1 MDIALIG
8 SGSEISINS
17 ELYDICYFTNSSIT
31 RAQNL
36 DRKKTNLIISEA
48 MFFEE
53 NDLDKLNPIQGYSK
67 EHSNQLRLRKYSSID
82 NSNLNKLTVIR
93 GNLKKNVKDRLTKKN
108 IIAKKVNLISIK
120 RKWFLLLKALGFM
133 GTLYFI
139 KKLKGKKNKIFFLF
153 SLIFLRNLP
162 INLRPSTGIM
172 TVIISINE
180 FGVKHNF
187 HMSGINEENKE
198 TYYKDF
204 NLGEKQSMNHHFDS
218 LYLEAI
224 KFDKKIS
231 FIKI

>member
-8 SGSEISINS
+8 SGSEISIDS

-31 RAQNL
+31 RGQNL

-53 NDLDKLNPIQGYSK
+53 NDLVKLNPIKGYSK
-67 EHSNQLRLRKYSSID
+67 EHSNKLRLRKYSTID
-82 NSNLNKLTVIR
+82 NSNLNKLSIIR
-93 GNLKKNVKDRLTKKN
+93 GNLKKNIKDRLIKKN
-108 IIAKKVNLISIK
+108 ISANKVDLISSK
-120 RKWFLLLKALGFM
+120 RRWYLLLKAMGIM

-139 KKLKGKKNKIFFLF
+139 KRINGKKNKFFFLF
-153 SLIFLRNLP
+153 SLISLRNLP
-162 INLRPSTGIM
+162 INMRPSTGIM

-180 FGVKHNF
+180 FGAKHNF
-187 HMSGINEENKE
+187 HLSGINEGNKE

-204 NLGEKQSMNHHFDS
+204 SLGEKQSMNHHFDS

>member
-8 SGSEISINS
+8 SGSEISIDS
-17 ELYDICYFTNSSIT
+17 ELYDICYFTNSSLT

-53 NDLDKLNPIQGYSK
+53 NDLDKLNPIKGYSK
-67 EHSNQLRLRKYSSID
+67 KHSHELRLRKYSSID
-82 NSNLNKLTVIR
+82 NSNLNNLTIIR
-93 GNLKKNVKDRLTKKN
+93 GNLKKNIKERLTKKN
-108 IIAKKVNLISIK
+108 IIAEKVVLVSVK
-120 RKWFLLLKALGFM
+120 RKWFLLLKAMGFR

-139 KKLKGKKNKIFFLF
+139 KKLKGKKNKFFFLF

-172 TVIISINE
+172 TLIISINE
-180 FGVKHNF
+180 FGAKHNF

-204 NLGEKQSMNHHFDS
+204 SLGEKQSMNHHFDS
-218 LYLEAI
+218 LYLDAI

-231 FIKI
+231 LIKI